1 MATKAKIKKSETNK
15 ENNMKTEQTEVE
27 TMENNQIV
35 ENNEVEQSVEK
46 PTRGRTKG
54 VESKKYWISVEEL
67 NKLGRSR
74 VQITGKQ
81 RQLFDFLLSDQ
92 EEL

>member
-1 MATKAKIKKSETNK
+1 MATKAKTKKSETNK

-27 TMENNQIV
+27 TMENNQVI
-35 ENNEVEQSVEK
+35 ENNEVEESTEK

-67 NKLGRSR
+67 NKLGRNR

>member
-1 MATKAKIKKSETNK
+1 MATKAKTKKSETK
-15 ENNMKTEQTEVE
+15 TENNMKTEQTKVE
-27 TMENNQIV
+27 TMENNQVV
-35 ENNEVEQSVEK
+35 ENNEVKESTEK

-67 NKLGRSR
+67 NKLGRNR

>member
-1 MATKAKIKKSETNK
+1 MATKAKTKKSETNK
-15 ENNMKTEQTEVE
+15 ENSMKTEQTEVE
-27 TMENNQIV
+27 TMENNQVI
-35 ENNEVEQSVEK
+35 ENNEVEESTEK

-67 NKLGRSR
+67 NKLGRNR

-81 RQLFDFLLSDQ
+81 RQLYDLLLSD
-92 EEL
+92 EVEL

>member
-1 MATKAKIKKSETNK
+1 MATKAKTKKSETNK
-15 ENNMKTEQTEVE
+15 ENSIKTEQTEVE
-27 TMENNQIV
+27 TMENNQVI
-35 ENNEVEQSVEK
+35 ENNEVEESTEK

-67 NKLGRSR
+67 NKLGRNR

-81 RQLFDFLLSDQ
+81 RQLYDLLLSD
-92 EEL
+92 EVEL